1 MGYGK
6 TQILDLFKK
15 MNENSYRGYLILDPN
30 FISVVK
36 RIRKRN
42 NFITKLFNQK
52 IKKEYLRLKKL
63 LDLDI
68 NRNDI
73 TIEDI
78 YINQYKLLKLVFG
91 N

>member
-42 NFITKLFNQK
+42 NFITKVFNQK

-78 YINQYKLLKLVFG
+78 YINQYILLKLVFG